1 MKDEPIGT
9 LINSAGIVGSRH
21 TPLQMNAAEFA
32 DIMRVS
38 VLGPTLVKTA
48 FLPICAQRKG
58 PRWP

>member
-1 MKDEPIGT
+1 M
-9 LINSAGIVGSRH
+9 NSAGIMGSRH